1 MDKGWISE
9 PGGTWEGTPL
19 TVTADEAGAML
30 NYQSVLEDK
39 SMGVHNPPYIIALLT
54 NTIESL
60 Q

>member
-1 MDKGWISE
+1 
-9 PGGTWEGTPL
+9 
-19 TVTADEAGAML
+19 ML